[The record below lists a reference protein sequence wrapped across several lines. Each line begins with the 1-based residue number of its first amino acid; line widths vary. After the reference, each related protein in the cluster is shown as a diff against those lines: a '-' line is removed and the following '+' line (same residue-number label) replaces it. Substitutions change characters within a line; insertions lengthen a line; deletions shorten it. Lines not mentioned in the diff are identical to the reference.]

1 MKLLYVASDQ
11 RVPGSTGGSVHVEEV
26 ARGLTALGHDVHVM
40 ALPGEAPTDLKLH
53 PSPMLIEHR
62 LFRWTAQRGVGR
74 LLEELSIDAVI
85 ERYYNFGGEGV
96 RSAHERA
103 LPSLLEVNSPLVER
117 PGSRK
122 DILDQLALFRP
133 MERWRREICEKA
145 TALVTP
151 LPEIVPETVPREKVH
166 KVNWGANV
174 DKFCPNVERRSLDI
188 PEDRRVVVFSGSFR
202 PWHGADLLVRAAAR
216 VLEGE
221 AGDKAFFLFL
231 GSGPAW
237 QDAKALAERL
247 GVIEKS
253 RFVGAVPYED
263 MPSYLRNAHIGVA
276 PYQPSRLDQMKLGFY
291 WSPLK
296 IFEYMA
302 TGLAVV
308 TLDTPPLREIVRP
321 GEEGIV
327 FEEADTES
335 LARALGTLLKDSD
348 LSRKMGGAGRERVV
362 AYFSWQRHCQQLEAI
377 LRAMVEAR

>member
-40 ALPGEAPTDLKLH
+40 ALPGKAPTDLKLY
-53 PSPMLIEHR
+53 PSPVLIEHR
-62 LFRWTAQRGVGR
+62 LFRWTAQRGVVR

-85 ERYYNFGGEGV
+85 ERYYNFGGEGI
-96 RSAHERA
+96 RGAYERA
-103 LPSLLEVNSPLVER
+103 IPSLLEVNSPLVER
-117 PGSRK
+117 SGSLK
-122 DILDQLALFRP
+122 DVLDRVALFRP
-133 MERWRREICEKA
+133 MERLRREICKKA

-151 LPEIVPETVPREKVH
+151 FSEIIPETVPREKVR

-174 DKFCPNVERRSLDI
+174 DKFRPDVERRSLGI
-188 PEDRRVVVFSGSFR
+188 PADCRVVVFSGSFR

-237 QDAKALAERL
+237 QDAKALAKHL

-253 RFVGAVPYED
+253 RFVGAVPYDD
-263 MPSYLRNAHIGVA
+263 MPSYLRNAQIGVA

-302 TGLAVV
+302 MGLPVV

-321 GEEGIV
+321 GEEGLV
-327 FEEADTES
+327 FREADTES
-335 LARALGTLLKDSD
+335 LARGLATLLKDSD
-348 LSRKMGGAGRERVV
+348 LSQKMGEACRKRVV
-362 AYFSWQRHCQQLEAI
+362 AHFSWRRHCQQLETI
-377 LRAMVEAR
+377 LSAMVEAR